1 VVCILEAIDQEVCFR
16 GVESKEVTRQDLHEL
31 LAGQAKTQ
39 TAYIWKMI
47 HAQRM
52 LMDIGSS

>member
-1 VVCILEAIDQEVCFR
+1 MLEAIDQEVCFR